1 MGDMRFY
8 SHFAGRQRNAIGVKI
23 KMRQARIISQM
34 AFNTV
39 SENCHILE
47 LGPGDGYIANISTES
62 GCRYLGIEASKE
74 VAEKLTGEGYPI
86 KRAFIPPLPE
96 GIGKFNYCFMLH
108 IIEHM
113 NDMLTAS
120 KLIEDVSDHLVENG
134 KLILTSPDYSR
145 WKTNFYDCDYT
156 HHLPF
161 TIKRLRQLLNNLNFQ
176 IVHETI
182 YVGPIFGYKGL
193 PLYWIIKLL
202 YYRTLDELF
211 NRLIKNDIWYRAYLT
226 FLPSILVI
234 AQKKSA

>member
-1 MGDMRFY
+1 MGDMKFY
-8 SHFAGRQRNAIGVKI
+8 SHFAERQRNPIGVKI

-47 LGPGDGYIANISTES
+47 LGPGDGYIANIAAES
-62 GCRYLGIEASKE
+62 GCQYLGIEASKE
-74 VAEKLTGEGYPI
+74 VAEKLIGQGHPI

-96 GIGKFNYCFMLH
+96 GIGKFDCCFMLH

-113 NDMLTAS
+113 KDMLLAS
-120 KLIEDVSDHLVENG
+120 KLIEDVSDHLLENG
-134 KLILTSPDYSR
+134 KLILTSPDYTR
-145 WKTNFYDCDYT
+145 WKTDFYDCDYT

-161 TIKRLRQLLNNLNFQ
+161 TIKRLRQLLSNLDFQ
-176 IVHETI
+176 VVHETI

-202 YYRTLDELF
+202 YCRTLDELF
-211 NRLIKNDIWYRAYLT
+211 SRYIKNDIWYRGYLT

-234 AQKKSA
+234 AKKKSP